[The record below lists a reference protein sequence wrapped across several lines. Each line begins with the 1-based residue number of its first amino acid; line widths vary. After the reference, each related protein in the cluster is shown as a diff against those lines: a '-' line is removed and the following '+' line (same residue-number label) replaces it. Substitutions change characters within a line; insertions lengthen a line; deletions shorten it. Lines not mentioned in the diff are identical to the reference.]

1 MIKISKNTLDND
13 MNLQSTKSDSSSYN
27 RTMNKTSMGYI
38 RAISDIKHFEK
49 LSTSQQIDR

>member
-13 MNLQSTKSDSSSYN
+13 MNLQSPKSDSSSQN